1 MPLLSAL
8 AAIGGLV
15 SAGVSSGLA
24 IDNAVSQPSNPTAGL
39 NLNDG
44 PATPTAAQQQQTITQ
59 QKAAVGQQLPNVE
72 GLTSGYANP
81 GYYAQQGATAAG
93 TAGTPTGNNSALEA
107 VEQAFGLPAGSLS
120 KGGGGGAAPTSF
132 PATGTGAATAG
143 AFPNSPVDLSNFVNS
158 FVST

>member
-24 IDNAVSQPSNPTAGL
+24 IDNAVNKPSATMPTA
-39 NLNDG
+39 
-44 PATPTAAQQQQTITQ
+44 PAAPTPAQQQQSITQ
-59 QKAAVGQQLPNVE
+59 EKAAVSQQLPNVE
-72 GLTSGYANP
+72 GLTSGFANP
-81 GYYAQQGATAAG
+81 SYYAQQGATAAG
-93 TAGTPTGNNSALEA
+93 TVGSPTGSNSALEA

-120 KGGGGGAAPTSF
+120 KGGGGAAAPTSF

>member
-24 IDNAVSQPSNPTAGL
+24 IDSAVNKPSATMPTA
-39 NLNDG
+39 
-44 PATPTAAQQQQTITQ
+44 PTAPTPAQQQQSITQ
-59 QKAAVGQQLPNVE
+59 EKAAVSQQLPNVE
-72 GLTSGYANP
+72 GLTSGFANP
-81 GYYAQQGATAAG
+81 SYYAQQGATAAG
-93 TAGTPTGNNSALEA
+93 TAGSPTGSNSALEA

-120 KGGGGGAAPTSF
+120 KGGGGGGAAPTSF
-132 PATGTGAATAG
+132 PAAGTGDATKG